1 MGPRAVNG
9 KNLLRGTLVSSEDE
23 CDECHECHEFH
34 EFHELKEWKEWNE

>member
-23 CDECHECHEFH
+23 CDECHE
-34 EFHELKEWKEWNE
+34 FHELKEWKEWNE